1 MTEALSEPLERVL
14 EALADRGLPV
24 AEVYA
29 KRGRSR
35 VVEEASVG
43 ISVSYHREE
52 GWAVRAGDDRRS
64 LFAAGTGPPDPA
76 GPGGT
81 WPEADGDALALPD
94 PEALDLAAAP
104 AWREP
109 PDLDAPL
116 LGEREAVGLLSTLRE
131 ELAAELRGARLLTI
145 RLADGASEW
154 EIASRPE
161 SAAGVRASA
170 RSRGAFLRV
179 EAVLAEGRGT
189 TAAVELAARSA
200 RSFDPRAVGRRLA
213 DRLAVAARGSAPERD
228 RGELVLAPPVA
239 ARLLAGL
246 SLLFVGGR
254 GRELARRLE
263 DRDGRLG
270 SAAVTVIDD
279 GRLPGG
285 VLAAPVDGEGLP
297 TAAVSLVE
305 EGVYRQ
311 PLLPWWE
318 GAEARRGRGRSRPS
332 ACMRRPGWR
341 DLPHPGPSHLY
352 LAPDP
357 ETAPTS
363 LLAGVARG
371 YYLLDADGPPALD
384 LAGGRLALPVVG
396 FALSR
401 TSKGGRATAPLAGA
415 VLEGGIGSFFRGVA
429 AAGRDLAFFPLAGG
443 MVGSPT
449 LLVTGMEIRRA

>member
-1 MTEALSEPLERVL
+1 
-14 EALADRGLPV
+14 
-24 AEVYA
+24 
-29 KRGRSR
+29 
-35 VVEEASVG
+35 
-43 ISVSYHREE
+43 
-52 GWAVRAGDDRRS
+52 
-64 LFAAGTGPPDPA
+64 DPA
-76 GPGGT
+76 GPGGS
-81 WPEADGDALALPD
+81 WPDADGDALALPD
-94 PEALDLAAAP
+94 PEALDLGP
-104 AWREP
+104 PPPWREP
-109 PDLDAPL
+109 AELDAPL

-131 ELAAELRGARLLTI
+131 ELLAELRGARLLGV

-154 EIASRPE
+154 EIASRP
-161 SAAGVRASA
+161 SVGSGSGSGVAASA

-179 EAVLAEGRGT
+179 EAAVAEGRGA

-200 RSFDPRAVGRRLA
+200 RSFDARAVGRRLA

-246 SLLFVGGR
+246 APLFVGGH

-270 SAAVTVIDD
+270 SPAVTVIDD

-285 VLAAPVDGEGLP
+285 VLAAPIDGEGLP
-297 TAAVSLVE
+297 TAPVTLVE

-318 GAEARRGRGRSRPS
+318 EGEARRGRGRPRPS
-332 ACMRRPGWR
+332 ACARRPGWR

-357 ETAPTS
+357 DTAPAS
-363 LLAGVARG
+363 LLAGVTRG
-371 YYLLDADGPPALD
+371 YYLLDADGPPVLD
-384 LAGGRLALPVVG
+384 WAAGRLSLPVVG
-396 FALSR
+396 FALNR
-401 TSKGGRATAPLAGA
+401 GTQGGRGTTPVAGA
-415 VLEGGIGSFFRGVA
+415 VLEGGIGSCLRGIA
-429 AAGRDLAFFPLAGG
+429 AAGRDLAFLPLAGG

-449 LLVTGMEIRRA
+449 LLVTGLEIRRG

>member
-1 MTEALSEPLERVL
+1 MTEAVFEPLERVL

-35 VVEEASVG
+35 VVEETRAG

-76 GPGGT
+76 GPGGS

-94 PEALDLAAAP
+94 PEALGP
-104 AWREP
+104 ASPTWHEP
-109 PDLDAPL
+109 ADLDAAL
-116 LGEREAVGLLSTLRE
+116 LGEREAVGLLATLRE
-131 ELAAELRGARLLTI
+131 ELAAELRGSRLLAL

-154 EIASRPE
+154 EIASRP
-161 SAAGVRASA
+161 GVRASA

-179 EAVLAEGRGT
+179 EAAATEGRGAI
-189 TAAVELAARSA
+189 AAVELAARSA
-200 RSFDPRAVGRRLA
+200 HAFDPRAVGRRLA
-213 DRLAVAARGSAPERD
+213 DRLAVTARGSAPERD

-246 SLLFVGGR
+246 APLFAGSR
-254 GRELARRLE
+254 GVELARRLE

-297 TAAVSLVE
+297 TGAVSLVE
-305 EGVYRQ
+305 KGVYRQ
-311 PLLPWWE
+311 PLLAWWE
-318 GAEARRGRGRSRPS
+318 AGEARRGMSRPRPS
-332 ACMRRPGWR
+332 ACARRSGWR
-341 DLPHPGPSHLY
+341 DLPRPGPSHLY

-357 ETAPTS
+357 ETAPAS
-363 LLAGVARG
+363 LLTGVARG
-371 YYLLDADGPPALD
+371 YYLLDADGPPVLD
-384 LAGGRLALPVVG
+384 FAAGRLALPVVG
-396 FALSR
+396 FALGR
-401 TSKGGRATAPLAGA
+401 TPKGGRATAPLAGA
-415 VLEGGIGSFFRGVA
+415 VLEGGIGSLLRGVG

-449 LLVTGMEIRRA
+449 LLVTGMEIRAR

>member
-1 MTEALSEPLERVL
+1 MTEALERVL
-14 EALADRGLPV
+14 DAVAGRGLPV

-35 VVEEASVG
+35 VVEETPAG
-43 ISVSYHREE
+43 LAVSYHREE

-76 GPGGT
+76 GPGGS

-94 PEALDLAAAP
+94 PGALDFGAAP
-104 AWREP
+104 PWRDPAE
-109 PDLDAPL
+109 LDAPL

-131 ELAAELRGARLLTI
+131 ELLAELRGARLLAI

-154 EIASRPE
+154 EIASSTGADGGVE
-161 SAAGVRASA
+161 AAA
-170 RSRGAFLRV
+170 RSRGAYLRV
-179 EAVLAEGRGT
+179 EAAVAEGRGAT
-189 TAAVELAARSA
+189 GAVELAARSA
-200 RSFDPRAVGRRLA
+200 RAFDPRAVGRRLA

-228 RGELVLAPPVA
+228 RGELVLAPPAA

-246 SLLFVGGR
+246 LPLFVGDR

-270 SAAVTVIDD
+270 SGAVTAIDD

-297 TAAVSLVE
+297 TAPVALIE

-318 GAEARRGRGRSRPS
+318 AADAPRGRGRPRPA

-341 DLPHPGPSHLY
+341 DLPRPGASHLY
-352 LAPDP
+352 LAPEP
-357 ETAPTS
+357 GTAPGA
-363 LLAGVARG
+363 LLSGVARG
-371 YYLLDADGPPALD
+371 YYLLDADGPPAVD
-384 LAGGRLALPVVG
+384 WAAGRLALPVVG
-396 FALSR
+396 FALER
-401 TSKGGRATAPLAGA
+401 GRATAPVAGA
-415 VLEGGIGSFFRGVA
+415 VLEGGIGSFLRGVA
-429 AAGRDLAFFPLAGG
+429 AVGRDLAFFPLAGG

-449 LLVTGMEIRRA
+449 LLVTGMEIRRG